1 MCFLHC
7 RNLGQINK
15 VSIWPRHGFQISPF
29 CLGHSFTEWIQ
40 DTGNKNILPM
50 SWKVRIKY
58 ILIRNLYPAHPSVS
72 IHLYLLN
79 FHCLVRDFTWRNP
92 HTAPTRLRRKGI
104 WLHQGG
110 KAWRS
115 LGSPRSRAWRRQ
127 QLWQPSIL
135 GRVGVARIDWK
146 EKTYRRSWFFPLGDL
161 LALGESIIK
170 SVKFLP
176 FLPRQW
182 FPVSSPSTR
191 QNKHLLMGL
200 GRISYVVEQQCL
212 GDFTLQRS
220 ISHSRSLLWAG
231 WPPGCLS
238 AVLQPDN
245 QGPPCS
251 SPTPPRTLLDW
262 PGWSVEHCF
271 LWVSACKTHQF
282 TASRTDPPHGSAQGS
297 AASYLVPVA
306 LVEMRIIIQNWVS
319 VTSTVPFSAPFSQ
332 GKLRG
337 LYLLCGVFADMMTL
351 GMLMVTLGILM
362 VTVTVGTMMLM
373 MVWMKVPRRQV
384 WRLLVSLTLGT
395 YTPLEKGSVK
405 PDGQINEG
413 I

>member
-1 MCFLHC
+1 MRFLRC
-7 RNLGQINK
+7 RNLGQTNK
-15 VSIWPRHGFQISPF
+15 VSIRPHHGFRISPF

-50 SWKVRIKY
+50 SWKVGIKY
-58 ILIRNLYPAHPSVS
+58 ILIRSLYPAHPSVS

-110 KAWRS
+110 KTWRS
-115 LGSPRSRAWRRQ
+115 LGSPRSRSWRRQ

-135 GRVGVARIDWK
+135 GRVSVARIDWK
-146 EKTYRRSWFFPLGDL
+146 EKAYGRSWFFPLGDL

-170 SVKFLP
+170 SIKFLP
-176 FLPRQW
+176 FLQRQW
-182 FPVSSPSTR
+182 SPVSSPSTR

-231 WPPGCLS
+231 WPPGRLS

-245 QGPPCS
+245 QGRPCS
-251 SPTPPRTLLDW
+251 SPAPPRTWLARLEGWALL
-262 PGWSVEHCF
+262 PLS
-271 LWVSACKTHQF
+271 
-282 TASRTDPPHGSAQGS
+282 
-297 AASYLVPVA
+297 
-306 LVEMRIIIQNWVS
+306 
-319 VTSTVPFSAPFSQ
+319 FS
-332 GKLRG
+332 L
-337 LYLLCGVFADMMTL
+337 
-351 GMLMVTLGILM
+351 
-362 VTVTVGTMMLM
+362 
-373 MVWMKVPRRQV
+373 
-384 WRLLVSLTLGT
+384 
-395 YTPLEKGSVK
+395 
-405 PDGQINEG
+405 
-413 I
+413 